1 MGLPSLRCDQ
11 FRPQWHMNYTRI
23 ALGAVAFF
31 ISSFVIQGMVAF
43 VIAGEYFASIETMRD
58 APLIYL
64 GMPATLVTGI
74 AFAILYPMTNVQ
86 GAPLMGGLKFG
97 LLTAVLVVPFVALD
111 IPSRF
116 TVPSVGTWVVIQGV
130 LGTLHFAIAG
140 ILVGLVYRKDR
151 LA

>member
-1 MGLPSLRCDQ
+1 
-11 FRPQWHMNYTRI
+11 MNYTRI

-43 VIAGEYFASIETMRD
+43 VIAGEYFASIATMRD

-74 AFAILYPMTNVQ
+74 AFAILYPMTMTNVQ
-86 GAPLMGGLKFG
+86 GAPVMGGLKFG
-97 LLTAVLVVPFVALD
+97 LLTALLVVPFVALD

-140 ILVGLVYRKDR
+140 ILVGLVYRKGH
-151 LA
+151 

>member
-1 MGLPSLRCDQ
+1 
-11 FRPQWHMNYTRI
+11 MNYTRI

-31 ISSFVIQGMVAF
+31 ISSFVIQGLVAF
-43 VIAGEYFASIETMRD
+43 VLAGEYFASIATMRD

-64 GMPATLVTGI
+64 SMPGTFVTGI

-86 GAPLMGGLKFG
+86 GAPVMGGLKFG
-97 LLTAVLVVPFVALD
+97 LLTALLVVPFVALD

-116 TVPSVGTWVVIQGV
+116 TVPSVGTWVSIQGV

-140 ILVGLVYRKDR
+140 IT
-151 LA
+151 